1 MKRKIA
7 ATSTAA
13 TCCSVIDILAAGNT
27 GGRIEEL
34 EFLMNVH
41 QSLTA
46 SRPLES
52 FSPPGS
58 VAAKV
63 DAMVRFQ
70 GVEKTYPAYR
80 GKPSVRALQNIDFAI
95 PRGSITGVIGRSGAG
110 KSSLVRLINGLE
122 KPTTGRV
129 EVDGRDI
136 SALTGRELRLTQRSI
151 GMIFQHFNLLSSRT
165 AAANIAL
172 PLEIAGWS
180 KADIAVRVAEL
191 LELVDIADKHDRY
204 PSELSGGQKQRIGI
218 ARALATRPSVLLSDE
233 ATSALDP
240 QTTRAILDLLANINR
255 ELGVTIV
262 LITHE
267 MSVVRQ
273 LAKEVV
279 VIDAGDI
286 VERGNVADIFTHPKQ
301 PITQTFLAEVLGD
314 SLPVSLASRL
324 QEKQVPGG
332 QAVIRV
338 LVRGDAGDTVV
349 ARLARELSIDV
360 ALLSARIDEIGGQ
373 RVGSLTIGVPGGD
386 ATAPQVL
393 AYLSQHQFSAE
404 GLGYVA

>member
-1 MKRKIA
+1 
-7 ATSTAA
+7 
-13 TCCSVIDILAAGNT
+13 
-27 GGRIEEL
+27 
-34 EFLMNVH
+34 MNVH

-46 SRPLES
+46 VQPVET
-52 FSPPGS
+52 PPIAS
-58 VAAKV
+58 APIER
-63 DAMVRFQ
+63 DTMVRFES
-70 GVEKTYPAYR
+70 VSKIYPAYR
-80 GKPSVRALQNIDFAI
+80 DKPSVQALAGIDFAI

-122 KPTTGRV
+122 KPSAGRV
-129 EVDGRDI
+129 VVDGRDI
-136 SALTGRELRLTQRSI
+136 SGLAGRELRLAQRSI

-165 AAANIAL
+165 AADNIAL

-180 KADIAVRVAEL
+180 RAEIAARVEEL
-191 LELVDIADKHDRY
+191 LELVGIADKYDRY

-218 ARALATRPSVLLSDE
+218 ARALATRPNVLLSDE

-279 VIDAGDI
+279 VIDAGEI
-286 VERGNVADIFTHPKQ
+286 VDIFTHPSH
-301 PITQTFLAEVLGD
+301 PVTQAFLSEVVGD
-314 SLPVSLASRL
+314 SVPVSLASRL
-324 QEKQVPGG
+324 VAQPIAGG
-332 QAVIRV
+332 RAVIR
-338 LVRGDAGDTVV
+338 LQVRGSDAGDTIV

-373 RVGSLTIGVPGGD
+373 HVGSLTIGIPGGE
-386 ATAPQVL
+386 AAVKQAV
-393 AYLSQHQFSAE
+393 AYLSQHNFPVE
-404 GLGYVA
+404 RLGYVA